1 MRQGS
6 KDKIM
11 HGLSAV
17 QAARSVLTDEQAAE
31 CKDLYPDWKIGI
43 VYDPDGVEG
52 PNRFTYNGILYKAL
66 TKHTSQADWIPG
78 SVPAVY
84 AEVLPGQDGTAIGE
98 WKQPDSTNPY
108 KKGDRVTH
116 NGKIWENIVEDT
128 EDGKGRN
135 VWEPGVYGWVEVG

>member
-1 MRQGS
+1 MKNKKRILDGLGS
-6 KDKIM
+6 VV
-11 HGLSAV
+11 SA
-17 QAARSVLTDEQAAE
+17 RDLLTDEQAANVPN
-31 CKDLYPDWKIGI
+31 LYPEWKIGI
-43 VYDPDGVEG
+43 VYDPNGVEG

-66 TKHTSQADWIPG
+66 TKHTSQSDWIPG

>member
-1 MRQGS
+1 MKNKKRILDGLGS
-6 KDKIM
+6 
-11 HGLSAV
+11 V
-17 QAARSVLTDEQAAE
+17 VSVRDLLTDEQAANVPN
-31 CKDLYPDWKIGI
+31 LYPEWKIGI

-98 WKQPDSTNPY
+98 WKQPIGDTNPY
-108 KKGDRVTH
+108 KLGDKVTY
-116 NGKIWENIVEDT
+116 NGKTWECTGV
-128 EDGKGRN
+128 DGNGYN

>member
-1 MRQGS
+1 MKQES

-17 QAARSVLTDEQAAE
+17 QAARNVLTDEQAAE
-31 CKDLYPDWKIGI
+31 CKDLYPEWKIGI
-43 VYDPDGVEG
+43 VYDPDDVEG

-66 TKHTSQADWIPG
+66 TKHTSQSDWIPG

-98 WKQPDSTNPY
+98 WKQPTGDTNPY
-108 KKGDRVTH
+108 KLGDKVTY
-116 NGKIWENIVEDT
+116 NGKTWECTGV
-128 EDGKGRN
+128 DGNGYN
-135 VWEPGVYGWVEVG
+135 VWEPGVYGWIEV